1 MIPVQKNVNNHK
13 LSINILNLED
23 ITYFNVQY
31 EHVLWICVN
40 DIEESNV
47 YSKFPKNVQVEFAY
61 FASCPN
67 NYNNFEIDEILDFS
81 TFLI

>member
-31 EHVLWICVN
+31 EHVL
-40 DIEESNV
+40 
-47 YSKFPKNVQVEFAY
+47 
-61 FASCPN
+61 
-67 NYNNFEIDEILDFS
+67 
-81 TFLI
+81 